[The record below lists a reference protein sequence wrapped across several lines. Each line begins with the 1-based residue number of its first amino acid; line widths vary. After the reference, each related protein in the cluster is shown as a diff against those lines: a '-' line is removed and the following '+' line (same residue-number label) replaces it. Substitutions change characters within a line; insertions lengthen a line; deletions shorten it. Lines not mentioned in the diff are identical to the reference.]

1 MTTINSRVFLE
12 NPVRYFNLAKTEEV
26 AVKRG
31 KYVYRLILRN
41 EEEQEDCENIS
52 PSGDPYWADPRNVA
66 ELDRRLKL
74 RREGKTKLT
83 RMTPELRKELL
94 GL

>member
-12 NPVRYFNLAKTEEV
+12 NPTRYFNLASKEQV

-31 KYVYRLILRN
+31 KRIFLLVLRN
-41 EEEQEDCENIS
+41 EKPQEEFENPS
-52 PSGDPYWADPRNVA
+52 PSGDPYWADQRNVA
-66 ELDRRLKL
+66 ELDRRLKE
-74 RREGKTKLT
+74 RREGKVKMRRL
-83 RMTPELRKELL
+83 TPELQKELL